1 MVKVYS
7 TQTCPWC
14 ERVKEYLTAL
24 NVKFEVADIT
34 NDRATAMEL
43 LKHTRQMAVP
53 VTQIDDVYI
62 VGFDQ
67 EKLNTELKARG
78 LIA

>member
-14 ERVKEYLTAL
+14 DRVKEYLTAL
-24 NVKFEVADIT
+24 HVKYEVADIT

-43 LKHTRQMAVP
+43 LKHTRQIAVP
-53 VTQIDDVYI
+53 VTQIDDIYI
-62 VGFDQ
+62 VGFDK
-67 EKLNTELKARG
+67 ERLDAELKAKG
-78 LIA
+78 LIS

>member
-14 ERVKEYLTAL
+14 DRVKEYLTSL
-24 NVKFEVADIT
+24 HVKYEVADIT

-43 LKHTRQMAVP
+43 LKHTRQIAVP
-53 VTQIDDVYI
+53 VTQIDDIYI
-62 VGFDQ
+62 VGFDK
-67 EKLNTELKARG
+67 ERLDAELKAKG
-78 LIA
+78 LIS

>member
-14 ERVKEYLTAL
+14 DRVKEYLTAL
-24 NVKFEVADIT
+24 NVKFDVADIT
-34 NDRATAMEL
+34 SDRATAMEL

-62 VGFDQ
+62 VGFD
-67 EKLNTELKARG
+67 EAKLNAELKSHG
-78 LIA
+78 IIA